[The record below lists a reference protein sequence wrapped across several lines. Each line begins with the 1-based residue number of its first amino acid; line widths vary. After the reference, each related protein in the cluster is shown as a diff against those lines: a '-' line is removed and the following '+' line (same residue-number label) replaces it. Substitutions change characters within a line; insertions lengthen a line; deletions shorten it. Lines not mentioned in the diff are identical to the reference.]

1 VASGCPGPHGDTGG
15 VGEIGERRPTRARA
29 GSPPTVLLVLVC
41 GIVLVDT
48 AFYTALT
55 PLLPHLSR
63 TYGLSKTGSGLL
75 VAAYPIGTL
84 IGALPSGVVA
94 NRLGVRRTVVMGLA
108 GMSVATVTFAF
119 VTSVALLDGARA
131 VQGLGGMAFGAALG
145 GALFGPVVGGV
156 ASRVGVGPT
165 FAGAAVAGGGLM
177 LLCMSLPKPT
187 TPVPQRWRDVS
198 SSLADPGLLA
208 GMWLTALAGLALGV
222 VEVLAPLRLS
232 RLGASA
238 VTISAAF
245 LGAAAVETA
254 LSPLIGRLSDRRG
267 HLTTLRG
274 AVAGAIVA
282 CVALPLVSPAGALV
296 ATLVIALPSIG
307 CLFVPAS
314 ALLSER
320 ADRSGLDQGLAFGLS
335 NLAWAGGQAVSATA
349 GGALAQATADVVP
362 YLVVAV
368 VSALTLLAIGPGRH
382 RLAALTVKPAPT
394 PPG

>member
-1 VASGCPGPHGDTGG
+1 
-15 VGEIGERRPTRARA
+15 
-29 GSPPTVLLVLVC
+29 
-41 GIVLVDT
+41 
-48 AFYTALT
+48 
-55 PLLPHLSR
+55 
-63 TYGLSKTGSGLL
+63 
-75 VAAYPIGTL
+75 
-84 IGALPSGVVA
+84 
-94 NRLGVRRTVVMGLA
+94 
-108 GMSVATVTFAF
+108 
-119 VTSVALLDGARA
+119 
-131 VQGLGGMAFGAALG
+131 MAFAAALG
-145 GALFGPVVGGV
+145 GALFGPVVGGI

-165 FAGAAVAGGGLM
+165 FAGAAVAGGALM
-177 LLCMSLPKPT
+177 LLCLSLPKPAA
-187 TPVPQRWRDVS
+187 PVPQRWRDVS
-198 SSLADPGLLA
+198 SSLADPGLVA

-222 VEVLAPLRLS
+222 VDVLAPLRLS

-238 VTISAAF
+238 FTISAAF

-282 CVALPLVSPAGALV
+282 CVVLPLVSPAAALV
-296 ATLVIALPSIG
+296 ATLVVALPSIG

-349 GGALAQATADVVP
+349 GGALAQATADAVP

-368 VSALTLLAIGPGRH
+368 VSGLTLLAIGPGRH
-382 RLAALTVKPAPT
+382 RLAALAVGPAQT
-394 PPG
+394 PPA